1 MKIGF
6 SKNLKRLRKGM
17 GLNQE
22 ELSLTLG
29 LSKGAVSQYESARNY
44 PNMDT
49 LIKLCEVFH
58 VSLDELILENSP
70 KIGNTPTVVTSETV
84 QQPPQENNQHHL
96 QKEIEYLTKT
106 VAMQEREINTMRS
119 YTARLE
125 KELEKCEE
133 SLGNGR
139 NTPRQTG

>member
-49 LIKLCEVFH
+49 LIKLCEIFH

-70 KIGNTPTVVTSETV
+70 KMDNSAAIVTSETV
-84 QQPPQENNQHHL
+84 QQQPQENNQHHL

-133 SLGNGR
+133 SLENGQQS
-139 NTPRQTG
+139 PRQTG